1 MISPEN
7 LTSHEFVGLDTK
19 IIESSNPQII
29 GLNGRIIE
37 ETKSMFRINTQKGT
51 KFIAKA
57 NKQWEFTIQNR
68 EIVID
73 GSRIQK
79 RPYDRIGGKL

>member
-19 IIESSNPQII
+19 IIKSSNPQII

-37 ETKSMFRINTQKGT
+37 ETKSMFRINTRKGT
-51 KFIAKA
+51 KFIDKD
-57 NKQWEFTIQNR
+57 NNLWKFTIQNK
-68 EIVID
+68 EISID
-73 GSRIQK
+73 GYKIQK